1 MTLSTDNATNN
12 NAAPK
17 LSSTRKDPI
26 VDDSILLSNG
36 RKLAYCEH
44 GVHDGEPVI
53 FFCGAGMGRKY
64 VPTPYF
70 DLLETHKVRFITV
83 DRPGYGNSDPHPDRT
98 LSDWVPDI
106 IELMDHC
113 QLPKARFL
121 AHSAGTPHLAAVC
134 ALAPER
140 VVAASLVCPVA
151 PIVGSDRP
159 TETFGRGILRLLLLY
174 GGGLVDKLFGAVVS
188 ITIFI
193 L

>member
-1 MTLSTDNATNN
+1 MTLPTDDATSNK
-12 NAAPK
+12 K
-17 LSSTRKDPI
+17 LSRKDPI

-53 FFCGAGMGRKY
+53 FFCGAGMGRNY
-64 VPTPYF
+64 VPTPYL
-70 DLLETHKVRFITV
+70 DLLETHEFRLITI
-83 DRPGYGNSDPHPDRT
+83 DRPGYGNSDPHPHRT

-106 IELMDHC
+106 KELMDHC

-151 PIVGSDRP
+151 PIVGSHRP

-174 GGGLVDKLFGAVVS
+174 GGGLVDNLFGAVVS
-188 ITIFI
+188 III